1 MSNMVTH
8 TFDSLPGYL
17 RSEREQLLVSPLVN
31 TFDTFANGLNQHT
44 VSRQRLHSIRGGKQ
58 VVDVR

>member
-1 MSNMVTH
+1 MSNMVAH
-8 TFDSLPGYL
+8 TFDSLPGNFWT
-17 RSEREQLLVSPLVN
+17 EREQLLVSPLVN

-58 VVDVR
+58 VVDVL